1 MRKIVFFLLFSM
13 ALSAQKKEII
23 ELNQNIKD
31 KKGLTKSLT
40 FIDNRNDKTI
50 GTITG
55 KKGTSDI
62 NFADG
67 DLKNQFET
75 WFSKDNTVKG
85 NNDITLILED
95 LKAYNEQDPGQQE
108 AFGKVRIKISSF
120 LKRNDRYYFITRFEN
135 VIVSDPKK
143 TGDMPK
149 FLAQQIS
156 EVFSEFIK
164 GSYSGTVLGVM
175 IPENELGN
183 YSPYL
188 NKNFKA
194 YNEPQLADGVYK
206 NFKSFYDQ
214 KPEPGYSIVKNK
226 KGRLMNVKY
235 KDLSVPLSEVFCYV
249 DSGKAY
255 RGIPSGFVEMV
266 KGNKGFYIISSRA
279 QLSVQKMTGGMMVGA
294 LAGGVVGALVGGALD
309 PGTSHTAAITGAKT
323 TTSSKVYID
332 SLTGAYVFEK

>member
-1 MRKIVFFLLFSM
+1 MKKIVIFLLLSV
-13 ALSAQKKEII
+13 ALSVQKTEII

-40 FIDNRNDKTI
+40 LIDNRNDKTI

-55 KKGTSDI
+55 KKGASDI
-62 NFADG
+62 KFADE

-75 WFSKDNTVKG
+75 WFSKNNTVKG
-85 NNDITLILED
+85 NNDITLILEE
-95 LKAYNEQDPGQQE
+95 LKAYNDQDPGQQE

-120 LKRNDRYYFITRFEN
+120 LKRNDKYYFITRFEN

-143 TGDMPK
+143 TGNMPK

-156 EVFSEFIK
+156 EVISEFIK

-175 IPENELGN
+175 IPENELSN
-183 YSPYL
+183 YSAYL
-188 NKNFKA
+188 NKNYKA
-194 YNEPQLADGVYK
+194 FNEPQLADGVYK
-206 NFKSFYDQ
+206 NFKSFYEQ

-226 KGRLMNVKY
+226 KGRLTNVKY
-235 KDLSVPLSEVFCYV
+235 KDFSVPLSEVFCYV

-323 TTSSKVYID
+323 TTSTKVYID